1 MNLQDTSLHET
12 IQKACDDILH
22 FLDDML
28 ASNSA
33 VERNVQDDL
42 VTLADLRKPVSLNRL
57 FTSYV
62 ELSSLHFL
70 VHTSSLLIFFQYRK
84 VFHRI
89 ASRAVVPGSAA
100 PIIICWVDV
109 LLVKLSETIIFV
121 AGGFCSV
128 DPEGPSLLPSLKVQR
143 ENDKLLAAAQLPRQS
158 SVWFEPSAC
167 V

>member
-62 ELSSLHFL
+62 ELFPTFLSAHFILIDIFPIPQGVPPHRLSS
-70 VHTSSLLIFFQYRK
+70 RC
-84 VFHRI
+84 
-89 ASRAVVPGSAA
+89 P
-100 PIIICWVDV
+100 W
-109 LLVKLSETIIFV
+109 
-121 AGGFCSV
+121 
-128 DPEGPSLLPSLKVQR
+128 
-143 ENDKLLAAAQLPRQS
+143 
-158 SVWFEPSAC
+158 
-167 V
+167 